1 MTSDGHE
8 VPTYAF
14 EETWISI
21 QRFKRHIWCK
31 FQIVPKWVPRNGTI
45 LPSVTR
51 PTQTGPARGGSGGTL
66 YLGPGLG

>member
-8 VPTYAF
+8 MPTCAL

-21 QRFKRHIWCK
+21 QRFKRHIFLK
-31 FQIVPKWVPRNGTI
+31 FQIVPKWVPRSDTI

-51 PTQTGPARGGSGGTL
+51 PQMFFFEEAINDA
-66 YLGPGLG
+66 

>member
-8 VPTYAF
+8 VPTCAF

-21 QRFKRHIWCK
+21 QRFKRHICCK
-31 FQIVPKWVPRNGTI
+31 FQIVPKWVPQNDTI

-51 PTQTGPARGGSGGTL
+51 PIML
-66 YLGPGLG
+66 YISYHPFLQKIFQ